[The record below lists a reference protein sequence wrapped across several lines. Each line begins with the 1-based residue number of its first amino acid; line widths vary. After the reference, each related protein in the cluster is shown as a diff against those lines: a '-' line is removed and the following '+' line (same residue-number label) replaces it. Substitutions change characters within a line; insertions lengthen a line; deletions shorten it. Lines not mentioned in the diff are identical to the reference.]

1 MRDETFAG
9 LLPPRSLHEKD
20 PSLWEHAGVSYA
32 HIPHGRAG
40 GGWDAAG
47 IFEFEPGNC
56 PRLYQTAHLKR
67 RWISEIFFLTC
78 SSRRRW
84 LKARETSRR
93 PSAPEKLPSAFNS
106 ELAAAICEILRACLP
121 LVRQS
126 QGIVSHSPR
135 WMSIS
140 PYKLHARLSTSHDG
154 CRLRVCSVARHV
166 RGGDDPAP
174 YWLW

>member
-1 MRDETFAG
+1 MRPLQVFCRRGHYMKKTPACG
-9 LLPPRSLHEKD
+9 SKLGSRTHTYRTGAP
-20 PSLWEHAGVSYA
+20 
-32 HIPHGRAG
+32 
-40 GGWDAAG
+40 GGWDESG

-78 SSRRRW
+78 LSRRRW

-121 LVRQS
+121 LVR
-126 QGIVSHSPR
+126 
-135 WMSIS
+135 
-140 PYKLHARLSTSHDG
+140 PY
-154 CRLRVCSVARHV
+154 
-166 RGGDDPAP
+166 
-174 YWLW
+174 